1 MTGGA
6 VTEAFFKFIRE
17 RWRDSMQSWS
27 KGFKKEI
34 KYRVIIIESS
44 AFGVAVSRL
53 SRRNASR

>member
-6 VTEAFFKFIRE
+6 ATEAFLKFIRE
-17 RWRDSMQSWS
+17 RWRDLMH

-34 KYRVIIIESS
+34 NDRVIIIKSS